1 MTTDLRRRVRWQY
14 VHDDLTIDLTTATP
28 SALDALRVQSSPDMP
43 VVDLMRSLVVAVHRV
58 ARDGVGEALDVDL
71 DGLLGA
77 ISDSEFAALFRRAWA
92 GGAEPGEGSPG

>member
-1 MTTDLRRRVRWQY
+1 
-14 VHDDLTIDLTTATP
+14 
-28 SALDALRVQSSPDMP
+28 
-43 VVDLMRSLVVAVHRV
+43 VAVHRV